1 MTFYELD
8 KSNNG
13 DFSKKGD
20 YVIMNTEEK
29 LGLYLDEIETLGY
42 IVQAVSTSG
51 LSEDVRE
58 RVGSFIGNEI
68 SKITEF
74 ISKVLLEKRVL

>member
-1 MTFYELD
+1 MY
-8 KSNNG
+8 
-13 DFSKKGD
+13 
-20 YVIMNTEEK
+20 IMNTEEK

-58 RVGSFIGNEI
+58 RIGSFIGNEI
-68 SKITEF
+68 SKRTEF
-74 ISKVLLEKRVL
+74 VSKVLLEKRIL